1 MKKKQFNPDYKPS
14 VQIFNA
20 ERISQVDFIQG
31 RKGEYR
37 AIVRVQAGFMTVVE
51 DQGIRANWGRQSW
64 NSAMDVFRGFKKGA
78 LQTIEFRAE
87 GSETFITVFA
97 RSGNKI
103 KLMDSDMFLAMEV
116 GDINQDWSNTNLYSQ
131 TNYGLA
137 GAKTWAD
144 KAFVKNAA

>member
-1 MKKKQFNPDYKPS
+1 MKKKQFNPDYKPT

-51 DQGIRANWGRQSW
+51 DHGIRANWGRQSW

>member
-1 MKKKQFNPDYKPS
+1 MKKKQFNPDYKPT

-37 AIVRVQAGFMTVVE
+37 AIVRVHAGFMTVVE
-51 DQGIRANWGRQSW
+51 DHGIRANWGRQSW

-78 LQTIEFRAE
+78 LQTIEFRAD

>member
-14 VQIFNA
+14 VEIFNT

-51 DQGIRANWGRQSW
+51 DHGIRANWGRQSW

-131 TNYGLA
+131 TNYSLA

>member
-1 MKKKQFNPDYKPS
+1 MKKKQFNPDYKPA
-14 VQIFNA
+14 VEIFNA

-51 DQGIRANWGRQSW
+51 DHGIRANWGRQSW

-131 TNYGLA
+131 TNYSLA

>member
-1 MKKKQFNPDYKPS
+1 MKKKQFNPDYKPA

-51 DQGIRANWGRQSW
+51 DQGIRANWGRLSW